1 MLIIESNAHLDL
13 KANAHIY
20 LFIHSFIHYE
30 HKCRKIIQLWLFI
43 QYSVKFRLK
52 E

>member
-20 LFIHSFIHYE
+20 LFIHSFIHSFIMNINVERLYNYGF
-30 HKCRKIIQLWLFI
+30 LFNI
-43 QYSVKFRLK
+43 R
-52 E
+52 